1 MWLIL
6 ILLNVIAFALY
17 VSHNIRSVRV
27 RYSGRERIRSHLDS
41 EAFIYDL

>member
-6 ILLNVIAFALY
+6 ILLNVIALY